1 MQLHELTSI
10 TTRGKRRL
18 GQGHGS
24 GRMKTAGRGTKG
36 QKARYDIPLAFE
48 GGALP
53 LIKRLPFLRGKD
65 RNKSLQQEVAVLNIK
80 NLQVF
85 PANAE
90 VTLESLI
97 QKNLISTR
105 QATQGVK
112 ILGDGELSV
121 ALFVKV
127 PVSKSARDKIH
138 KAGGNVESES
148 TIVTVTA

>member
-1 MQLHELTSI
+1 MQLHELKSI
-10 TTRGKRRL
+10 TAKGKRRL

-65 RNKSLQQEVAVLNIK
+65 RNKSIQEEVAVLNIK

-97 QKNLISTR
+97 QRNLISTR
-105 QATQGVK
+105 EATRGVK
-112 ILGDGELSV
+112 ILGDGELTV
-121 ALFVKV
+121 ALIVKV
-127 PVSKSARDKIH
+127 PVSKSAQDKIQG
-138 KAGGNVESES
+138 AGGSVESES
-148 TIVTVTA
+148 TTVTVTA